1 MLRSFLESWNSSAQT
16 MVSTTVNGSPEV
28 SPSATVGFDDD
39 SLEFQDASF
48 DFLTLTNLDSN
59 LTNFAKNFSWLLNA
73 SDSLNIELI
82 NKFQR
87 NRRVNDVAYYC
98 LIVAY
103 SLLIILGATGNSLV
117 VVAVIRKPT
126 MRTARNVFI
135 INLAISDLL
144 LCMVTMPLTLVEIL
158 SQYWPLGDH
167 PFLCK
172 LVGTLQATSTFVST
186 ISITAI
192 ALDRYQVIVYP
203 TKQSLKTVGAVLT
216 LLLIWVVSF
225 ILALPL
231 FLWRTLTHHVINLPN
246 LYSVNFCFEEWPT
259 THGGGYYSVFVIIV
273 QYCLP
278 IVTVSVSYAMICRK
292 LKGRMVTTS
301 VRNSKKVERDDRR
314 MKKTNT
320 LLIAIALI
328 FCLSW
333 LPLNLYNL
341 IVDFYNPFESTENM
355 LVVYAVCHMMGM
367 SSACSNPLMYG
378 WLNENF
384 RKEFL
389 ELFGIL
395 CSSYRPPKISTPQQ
409 DVRRKSHALDPSER
423 ISSQLPAPCGKT
435 EKPMVLYTK
444 ASDVQEANGNFEKK
458 KGVTYIPQVVENAN
472 L

>member
-1 MLRSFLESWNSSAQT
+1 MEFAAAVSSELSGEALGSSEVGSLDIFTLANFDNNFTSLAQ
-16 MVSTTVNGSPEV
+16 
-28 SPSATVGFDDD
+28 
-39 SLEFQDASF
+39 
-48 DFLTLTNLDSN
+48 
-59 LTNFAKNFSWLLNA
+59 NFSWLLNA
-73 SDSLNIELI
+73 SEGLNIDLI
-82 NKFQR
+82 NRFQR
-87 NRRVNDVAYYC
+87 NRRVDDAAYYA
-98 LIVAY
+98 LIVVY
-103 SLLIILGATGNSLV
+103 SLLIILGSTGNSLV
-117 VVAVIRKPT
+117 VVAVIRKPA

-144 LCMVTMPLTLVEIL
+144 LCLVTMPLTLVELL

-172 LVGTLQATSTFVST
+172 LVGTLQATSIFVST

-203 TKQSLKTVGAVLT
+203 TKDSLKTVGAVLM
-216 LLLIWVVSF
+216 LLLIWVISF
-225 ILALPL
+225 ILALPN
-231 FLWRTLTHHVINLPN
+231 FIWRTLKHHVINLPD
-246 LYSVNFCFEEWPT
+246 LYSVNFCFEDWPT
-259 THGGGYYSVFVIIV
+259 EHGRGYYSVFVILV

-292 LKGRMVTTS
+292 LKFRMANS
-301 VRNSKKVERDDRR
+301 IVRSSKKGERDDRR

-341 IVDFYNPFESTENM
+341 VVDFYNPFGDDMETM

-378 WLNENF
+378 WLNDNF

-389 ELFGIL
+389 EIFSIVLP
-395 CSSYRPPKISTPQQ
+395 CRSPQQ
-409 DVRRKSHALDPSER
+409 QGRRGKVLLPEKSGKSPSKLLSNPQGKDER
-423 ISSQLPAPCGKT
+423 
-435 EKPMVLYTK
+435 PMVLYTK
-444 ASDVQEANGNFEKK
+444 AGETQEVNGTYDSQKE
-458 KGVTYIPQVVENAN
+458 VTYITQVVTNAT